1 MAWQVKFL
9 SHSTNLNVAKEPAS
23 SQETRTFLAYE
34 DDPAYVGTA
43 DTTWTIYA
51 LAKGTSAPWSTIP
64 KVGGRLYPGSAD
76 LNARQLLVDSVE
88 VEAVADRANTWRI
101 VVRASAPIVG
111 NNSYATVRLQIQQ
124 RNRLVDN
131 YVISS
136 TYPTDG
142 DAPVVPT
149 SLISGTVVNV
159 MGDPLRI
166 PVAGAA
172 ITVETTYNL
181 LADTQANYWMT
192 TYPAR
197 EDIINHANKRNS
209 AMWINYP
216 TGSVVFLGY
225 EERELSQGTV
235 QASWNFLYDG
245 GYHLEQMPFRRPTD
259 GSLWLDTLY
268 NWGGGGNQAR
278 GTSKAA
284 WRQPYPATKIN
295 FNTAGVI
302 FPTEV
307 MNALTTEYPTW

>member
-9 SHSTNLNVAKEPAS
+9 SHSTNLNVAQEPAS

-34 DDPAYVGTA
+34 DNPAYDGAA

-64 KVGGRLYPGSAD
+64 KVGQRLYVGSAD

-88 VEAVADRANTWRI
+88 VEAVPDRANTWRI
-101 VVRASAPIVG
+101 VARASAPIVG
-111 NNSYATVRLQIQQ
+111 NNAYATVRLQYQQ
-124 RNRLVDN
+124 RNRIADV
-131 YVISS
+131 YVVPSS
-136 TYPTDG
+136 YPTNG
-142 DAPVVPT
+142 DATTPPT
-149 SLISGTVVNV
+149 SLISGQVVNV
-159 MGDPLRI
+159 MGEPTRS
-166 PVAGAA
+166 PVVGAA

-181 LADTQANYWMT
+181 LVDTQANYWMT
-192 TYPAR
+192 TFAAK
-197 EDIINHANKRNS
+197 EDIINNANKRNS
-209 AMWINYP
+209 TMWINLP
-216 TGSVVFLGY
+216 AGSVVFLGY

-245 GYHLEQMPFRRPTD
+245 AWHLEQVPFRRPTD
-259 GSLWLDTLY
+259 GGLWLDTLY

-278 GTSKAA
+278 GTSKVA

-302 FPTEV
+302 FPQEV
-307 MNALTTEYPTW
+307 MNALTTDLPAW

>member
-9 SHSTNLNVAKEPAS
+9 SHSTNLNVAQEPAS
-23 SQETRTFLAYE
+23 SQEARTFLAYE
-34 DDPAYVGTA
+34 DNPAYDGSA

-64 KVGGRLYPGSAD
+64 KVGQRLYPGSAD

-111 NNSYATVRLQIQQ
+111 NNSYANVKILYQS
-124 RNRLVDN
+124 RNRLADV
-131 YVISS
+131 YIVPAS
-136 TYPTDG
+136 YPTDG
-142 DAPVVPT
+142 DAANPPT

-159 MGDPLRI
+159 MGDPVRS
-166 PVAGAA
+166 PVQAA
-172 ITVETTYNL
+172 SITIETTFNPA
-181 LADTQANYWMT
+181 ADIGGHWMT
-192 TYPAR
+192 TFPTT
-197 EDIINHANKRNS
+197 DVIINNATKRNS
-209 AMWINYP
+209 AVFLDHP
-216 TGSVVFLGY
+216 VGSVVFTGY
-225 EERELSQGTV
+225 EERDISQNV
-235 QASWNFLYDG
+235 IQASWNFLYDG
-245 GYHLEQMPFRRPTD
+245 AYHLEQVPFRRPTD
-259 GSLWLDTLY
+259 GSLWLDTLF

-302 FPTEV
+302 FPQEV
-307 MNALTTEYPTW
+307 INAIQNIYPTW